1 MVRVVEKY
9 LLKRIE
15 ERGAVLM
22 VLIDPEN
29 LDPDQ
34 ASFLAHE
41 SEVAGASAIMIGGTT
56 FVSSAHL
63 DAVLQA
69 IKKAVKIPSILFP
82 SNITGVSKHADA
94 MWFMSLLN
102 SSDPYFIVG
111 AQVLA
116 APLIRRFGL
125 EAMPLGYLII
135 GQGGAAGVIG
145 RACPIPFDKPEL
157 AVAHALAA
165 QYMGMRFV
173 YLEAGSG
180 VNDPVPAEMVH
191 MVKSTVGV
199 PLVVGGGIRTGAQA
213 RAIVKAGCDIVVTS
227 TALEESERCSVGR
240 KVEEMVE
247 GINEGVS
254 ERHRH

>member
-1 MVRVVEKY
+1 MLHRGIKMVRVVEEY

-41 SEVAGASAIMIGGTT
+41 SEVGGASAIMIGGTT

-63 DAVLQA
+63 DTVLQA

-116 APLIRRFGL
+116 APLIRKFGL

-135 GQGGAAGVIG
+135 G
-145 RACPIPFDKPEL
+145 
-157 AVAHALAA
+157 
-165 QYMGMRFV
+165 
-173 YLEAGSG
+173 
-180 VNDPVPAEMVH
+180 
-191 MVKSTVGV
+191 
-199 PLVVGGGIRTGAQA
+199 
-213 RAIVKAGCDIVVTS
+213 
-227 TALEESERCSVGR
+227 
-240 KVEEMVE
+240 
-247 GINEGVS
+247 
-254 ERHRH
+254 